1 MLNRQGRPSA
11 PGAHGV
17 SDPAA
22 GMGDE
27 AARLQGDTNRSR
39 GSAAGE
45 HPTFTGNKAL
55 AQVEPLIFETGRYD
69 TTGVDLDEPEDFEP
83 RLGGLERREAIGLPG
98 LSEPETMR
106 HYVRLSQ
113 MNYGIDTGLFPLGS
127 CTMKHN
133 ARLNE
138 RMARLPGFSDVHPL
152 QPASTVQGALELMN
166 ELGRYLVTLTNMTSV
181 ALSPKA
187 GAHGELCGMMAIK
200 AAIEAKGEGKTRN
213 VVLVPD
219 SAHGTNPA
227 TAALIGFVVKPVPA
241 REDGWVHVEDVKER
255 LGPDV
260 AAIMLTNPNT
270 CGLFEPQVVE
280 IAKAIHDAGAY
291 FYCDGA
297 NFNAIVGKARPGD
310 LGVDAMHI
318 NLHKTFSTPHGGGG
332 PGAGPVVLSERLAPY
347 APVPF
352 VIPSPLAGEVAA
364 KRSERGRGTE
374 GATGA
379 VCPAPPTP
387 DPSPEGGGEFRLV
400 EHAGDAD
407 GGSPLGRIT
416 AFHGQMGMYVRAL
429 AYMLSHGAD
438 GMRQAS
444 EDAVLNANYVRA
456 GLSDL
461 MSLPFGDKPCM
472 HEVLFDD
479 SWLKDTGVTTL
490 DFAKAMIDEGFHPMT
505 VYFPLVVHGA
515 MLIEPT
521 ESESKAS
528 LDLFIA
534 TLRDLAFAA
543 KRGDRERF
551 SGAPYHAPRRRLD
564 ETRAA
569 RQPVLKWTPPQPVA
583 EAAE

>member
-1 MLNRQGRPSA
+1 MLNRQGRPTA
-11 PGAHGV
+11 PQAQPAAQAHGAA
-17 SDPAA
+17 DPAA

-27 AARLQGDTNRSR
+27 AARLQGDAASR
-39 GSAAGE
+39 AGGAGAD
-45 HPTFTGNKAL
+45 HPTFTGNRAL
-55 AQVEPLIFETGRYD
+55 QQEEPLIFEIGRLD
-69 TTGVDLDEPEDFEP
+69 ATGVDLDGPEDFTP
-83 RLGGLERREAIGLPG
+83 RLGGLERTGEIGLPG
-98 LSEPETMR
+98 LTEPETMR

-113 MNYGIDTGLFPLGS
+113 KNFGIDTGLFPLGS

-138 RMARLPGFSDVHPL
+138 RAARLPGIGDVHPL
-152 QPASTVQGALELMN
+152 QPVSTVQGALELMS
-166 ELGRYLVTLTNMTSV
+166 ELARYLTTLAGMPAV

-187 GAHGELCGMMAIK
+187 GAHGELLGMMAIK
-200 AAIEAKGEGKTRN
+200 AAIDAKGEGQTRK

-227 TAALIGFVVKPVPA
+227 TAALIGFTVKPVPA
-241 REDGWVHVEDVKER
+241 RDDGWVHVEDVKER

-280 IAKAIHDAGAY
+280 IAKALHEAGAY

-297 NFNAIVGKARPGD
+297 NFNAIVGKVRPGD

-352 VIPSPLAGEVAA
+352 VRADGDGFA
-364 KRSERGRGTE
+364 
-374 GATGA
+374 
-379 VCPAPPTP
+379 
-387 DPSPEGGGEFRLV
+387 LV
-400 EHAGDAD
+400 EHADDAE
-407 GGSPLGRIT
+407 GAQPLGRIT
-416 AFHGQMGMYVRAL
+416 AVQGPMGMYVRAL
-429 AYMLSHGAD
+429 AYLLSHGAD

-461 MSLPFGDKPCM
+461 MSLPFGNKPCM

-479 SWLKDTGVTTL
+479 AWLKETGVTTL
-490 DFAKAMIDEGFHPMT
+490 DFAKAMIDEGYHPMT
-505 VYFPLVVHGA
+505 MYFPLVVHGA

-528 LDLFIA
+528 LDLFVA
-534 TLRDLAFAA
+534 ALRDLAFAA
-543 KRGDRERF
+543 KRGDTERF

-569 RQPVLKWTPPQPVA
+569 RQPILKWTPPKPVA